1 MSDRCYYC
9 RCSGK
14 RHNPV
19 CPEADPVLRVT
30 RINRYDAGWNAGRV
44 YRTETDS
51 HPTYLLG
58 YGQGVC
64 AAEEAENTS
73 RYD

>member
-1 MSDRCYYC
+1 MSDRCHYC
-9 RCSGK
+9 RCSN

-19 CPEADPVLRVT
+19 CPETDPVVRAT
-30 RINRYDAGWNAGRV
+30 RINRYHAGWNAGRV
-44 YRTETDS
+44 WKPETDS

-58 YGQGVC
+58 YGEGVC